1 MATWPRRKENNDRI
15 FNNGV
20 SIIFIPFSQLMNAW
34 VELKLPDAAGLQR
47 LNNQSVVSVGR
58 EWGRRQRNGNF
69 HQLPTIKSAPLEG
82 LCKLSHRRNE
92 RAGSDQQ
99 DTPTYLSG
107 YEAVSWCEAQKDKRN
122 YWAGYHR
129 ETDGFM
135 HGVCLAKKPETFI
148 KHLWKMWVWIKRKR
162 GFQLIYAMACRV
174 GKIKWSDR
182 YQVWNAGP
190 AES

>member
-1 MATWPRRKENNDRI
+1 MYLLRELRKKHSFLYNKGASHKILCIGACKRHYTFKKKKMATWPRRKENNDRI

-34 VELKLPDAAGLQR
+34 VELKLPDATGLQR

-107 YEAVSWCEAQKDKRN
+107 YEAVSLGVRLRKI
-122 YWAGYHR
+122 R
-129 ETDGFM
+129 EITGLDITE
-135 HGVCLAKKPETFI
+135 KPMDSCMVF
-148 KHLWKMWVWIKRKR
+148 V
-162 GFQLIYAMACRV
+162 
-174 GKIKWSDR
+174 
-182 YQVWNAGP
+182 
-190 AES
+190 